1 MNLVWIIFIFI
12 PTQWYLNFFDGGR
25 GTLKAEVPKARESPN
40 VAPTAGL
47 CLGLTVLLG
56 QAQISAQKG
65 ETP

>member
-1 MNLVWIIFIFI
+1 M
-12 PTQWYLNFFDGGR
+12 
-25 GTLKAEVPKARESPN
+25 KAEAPKARESPN

-47 CLGLTVLLG
+47 FLGLTVLLG